1 MINKII
7 LISEYHSRKEE
18 IILSD
23 AIYCNDYLITSDK
36 IKIEAIKTIIY
47 QAITDTLLIPMKPYH
62 GLWSTEIITVHEVIR
77 ESGSLDGLSYL
88 DLDVTGYINELLESD
103 LLLFGENE

>member
-7 LISEYHSRKEE
+7 LISEHHSRKEE

-36 IKIEAIKTIIY
+36 IR
-47 QAITDTLLIPMKPYH
+47 LF
-62 GLWSTEIITVHEVIR
+62 IR
-77 ESGSLDGLSYL
+77 QLQILY
-88 DLDVTGYINELLESD
+88 
-103 LLLFGENE
+103 